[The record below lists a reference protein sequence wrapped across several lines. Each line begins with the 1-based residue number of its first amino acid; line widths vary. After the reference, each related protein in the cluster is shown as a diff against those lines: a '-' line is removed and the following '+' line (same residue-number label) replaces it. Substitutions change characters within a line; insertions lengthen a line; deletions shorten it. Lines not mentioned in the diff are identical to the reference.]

1 MYPTP
6 RSRSVGAAG
15 TSKVA
20 VEGDREPESRETA
33 GVGSWRRRMYDSVKY
48 INPPTI
54 RISIKPIPPKRPLPI
69 PPKSMLPIS
78 PPRKN
83 PPIPPMSPPIQPK
96 GFRLLTERRSCARSS
111 WKPQRSELEEFH
123 QSLCPWPSAV
133 LDRLR
138 GYKLPRS
145 LSAPTD

>member
-69 PPKSMLPIS
+69 PPKSMLPSS
-78 PPRKN
+78 PPRKK
-83 PPIPPMSPPIQPK
+83 PPIQRK
-96 GFRLLTERRSCARSS
+96 DFRLVTERRSCARSS
-111 WKPQRSELEEFH
+111 WKPQRSEPEEFH
-123 QSLCPWPSAV
+123 QSLSPWPSAV